1 MSNLIEHAK
10 REFLAAG
17 YKPVGE
23 EEDGP
28 NKWIQENILELL
40 SVFSKQGHS
49 GFSAPYCIDVFTK
62 LAKFEPLC
70 PLTGSDDEWS
80 EVDNGLWQNK
90 RCGRVFKGS
99 DGKAYDID
107 GKVFREP
114 NGCCYTNK
122 DSRVYVTFPYTPTT
136 EYVNVPE

>member
-49 GFSAPYCIDVFTK
+49 GFSVPYCIDVFTK

-80 EVDNGLWQNK
+80 EVEMA
-90 RCGRVFKGS
+90 CGRTNDVAVYSK
-99 DGKAYDID
+99 DLMGKPMTLMARFLESLMDA
-107 GKVFREP
+107 
-114 NGCCYTNK
+114 
-122 DSRVYVTFPYTPTT
+122 VTLTRIAACM
-136 EYVNVPE
+136 